1 MEYPRKTFLNKFVA
15 INYDKCQALRNKPL
29 SNVRSHSPVL
39 QNLFV
44 NILSYQNICTCWLS
58 RKYLTCF
65 FVIILFFCQAQYV
78 YGFSHFSLIF
88 CMDICI
94 HVLCLQ
100 YAWKKELYIKVGTY
114 VVWQPKHL
122 FAIFLI
128 KNHFFNCFFSY
139 LFFPEKLMFSHMGS
153 FLECTGIP
161 QTQTTLAIN
170 NMSLF
175 CS

>member
-100 YAWKKELYIKVGTY
+100 YAWNCRIYIKWVHKHSFDA
-114 VVWQPKHL
+114 PKFNVLLLWDICNL
-122 FAIFLI
+122 FN
-128 KNHFFNCFFSY
+128 KNYYFFNTLFLVY
-139 LFFPEKLMFSHMGS
+139 LFWKFWRDFACSHFYGIPEKKCG
-153 FLECTGIP
+153 
-161 QTQTTLAIN
+161 
-170 NMSLF
+170 
-175 CS
+175 